1 MMFCKTKHA
10 TERGRES
17 IAKIIERKLFL
28 KVNKEKTV
36 VSYIKGVK
44 YLGYSFYVHKDDCQL
59 TVHPKSREKVTS
71 RLKELTSRSN
81 GWGYAIRKQKLA
93 EYERGWVEY
102 YLLPIETLP

>member
-44 YLGYSFYVHKDDCQL
+44 YTLQGVK
-59 TVHPKSREKVTS
+59 VEHPTKGVYIRNGKKVVV
-71 RLKELTSRSN
+71 K
-81 GWGYAIRKQKLA
+81 
-93 EYERGWVEY
+93 
-102 YLLPIETLP
+102 